1 MENIVD
7 QDQQWLLNCL
17 TATLDTNHEVR
28 SFAEASLSQASLQP
42 DAICYSVFLVE
53 TNQTMAIVGF
63 HEGFGCALTKVATV
77 IRNLL
82 LLSLDDPHAKICT
95 AISMA
100 VASIA
105 LYDWPEDWAEFLPFL
120 LKLISCQTNMCGVRG
135 AVKCLTLLS
144 DDLND
149 TSVPILVPVL
159 FPCLYTIISSPQSYD
174 TNLRTKSL
182 SIVHSCIS
190 VLGQMSGVFKAETNS
205 LMTSMLKPWAEQFS
219 IILQAPV
226 HIEDPEDW
234 SIRMEVLK
242 CLMQFVQNFPSH
254 IEEEF
259 SVIEAPL
266 WQTFVSSLKVYEIS
280 SIRGSNDPYMENYD
294 SDGAEKSL
302 EALVIQLLEFLL
314 TLVGSSRFVKVIVKN
329 VKELV
334 YYTIAFMQIT
344 DQQVQTW
351 SLDANQYV
359 ADEDDGTYNCRVS
372 GALLLEELVN
382 SCEEGMD
389 AILEATH
396 KRFTESQLD
405 KAAGS
410 TVWWRIREAV
420 IFSLSSVSEALSEI
434 SGSPRFSCG
443 NLLEQMLT
451 EDIGTGVH
459 EYPFLHARA
468 FSAVAKF
475 SSLISHRALEQFMY
489 AAIKAIS
496 LDVPAPVKVGA
507 CQALSQLLP
516 EADKGIVQPHIMDL
530 LSSLMDLLKHASYE
544 ALHLILETLQAAVRA
559 GHEGIVT
566 IESIISPM
574 MLNIWAAR
582 VSDPFIS
589 IDVVE
594 VLEAIKD
601 APGCIQPLVLR
612 VLPSIG
618 PILGKPQQQPEGVVA
633 GSLDLITMLLKNAP
647 IDIVKAVFSVCFNPV
662 IQIIL
667 QTDDHGELQ
676 NATECLAAFVSGGK
690 QEMLSW
696 GADSGFTMRSLLD
709 AASRLLD
716 PGLESSGSL
725 FVGSYI
731 LQLILHYPLQMAQH
745 IQDLVAALI
754 RRLQSSQTAGL
765 SSSLLLICARLVHM
779 SVPNVEQF
787 IDLLIRLPA
796 EGYENSF
803 AYVMSEWTKQQGEI
817 QGSYQIKVTT
827 SALAML
833 LSTRHAGLAK
843 IHVQGHLISV
853 SIKCLKLKDK
863 VTILVFTYVE
873 TLRTINKDVTTDLI
887 YFTYKSTAGITTRS
901 KGKSAPDQWTVM
913 PLPAKILALLADML
927 IEIQEQ
933 DLDGDDEDSDWEE
946 VQGRDD
952 DTNKDLLYSTGV
964 TSYGRPT
971 VEHLDAIAKVF
982 NENRDDTDED
992 DLLQRADPLNEINLA
1007 KYIADFLVNFS
1018 ATDRTLL
1025 NYLCEN
1031 LTPDQQNAVQTV
1043 LHR

>member
-1 MENIVD
+1 MENVVD

-28 SFAEASLSQASLQP
+28 SFAEASLYQASSQP
-42 DAICYSVFLVE
+42 
-53 TNQTMAIVGF
+53 
-63 HEGFGCALTKVATV
+63 GFGCALTKVAVNKELQLGLRQLAAVLLKQFIKKHWDEDEDIFEHPVVPNEEKIV
-77 IRNLL
+77 IRKLL

-95 AISMA
+95 AIGMA

-105 LYDWPEDWAEFLPFL
+105 YFDWPEDWAEFLPFL

-135 AVKCLTLLS
+135 AVKCLNLLS

-149 TSVPILVPVL
+149 KSVPVLVPAL
-159 FPCLYTIISSPQSYD
+159 FPCLYTIISSPQTYD
-174 TNLRTKSL
+174 SNLRTKSL

-190 VLGQMSGVFKAETNS
+190 VLGDMSGVFKDETNS
-205 LMTSMLKPWAEQFS
+205 LMASMLKPWAEQFS

-226 HIEDPEDW
+226 HFEDPEDW

-266 WQTFVSSLKVYEIS
+266 WQTLVSSLKVYEIS
-280 SIRGSNDPYMENYD
+280 SIQGSNDPYMENYD
-294 SDGAEKSL
+294 SEGEEKSL

-314 TLVGSSRFVKVIVKN
+314 TLVGSSRFVKVIGKN
-329 VKELV
+329 AKELA
-334 YYTIAFMQIT
+334 YYTIAFMQMT
-344 DQQVQTW
+344 EQQVHMW
-351 SLDANQYV
+351 SMDANQYV

-372 GALLLEELVN
+372 GALLLEELVS

-389 AILEATH
+389 AILEAAQ

-410 TVWWRIREAV
+410 AVWWRMREAV
-420 IFSLSSVSEALSEI
+420 IFALSSVSEALAEI

-475 SSLISHRALEQFMY
+475 SSLISHRALEQFLY

-516 EADKGIVQPHIMDL
+516 EADKGIFQPHVMDL

-544 ALHLILETLQAAVRA
+544 TLHLILETLQAAVRA

-566 IESIISPM
+566 MESIISPM

-589 IDVVE
+589 IDVLE

-601 APGCIQPLVLR
+601 APGCIQPLVSR

-618 PILGKPQQQPEGVVA
+618 PILEKPQQQPEGVVA

-647 IDIVKAVFSVCFNPV
+647 IDIVKAVHSVCFNLV

-667 QTDDHGELQ
+667 QSDDHGELQ
-676 NATECLAAFVSGGK
+676 NATECLAAFVLGGK
-690 QEMLSW
+690 QEMLAW

-731 LQLILHYPLQMAQH
+731 LQLILHYPIQMAQH

-765 SSSLLLICARLVHM
+765 RSSLLLIFARLVHM

-787 IDLLIRLPA
+787 IDLLIRLSA
-796 EGYENSF
+796 EGYDNSL

-827 SALAML
+827 TALAML
-833 LSTRHAGLAK
+833 LSTRHAELAK
-843 IHVQGHLISV
+843 IHVRGHLI
-853 SIKCLKLKDK
+853 
-863 VTILVFTYVE
+863 
-873 TLRTINKDVTTDLI
+873 R
-887 YFTYKSTAGITTRS
+887 STAGITTRS
-901 KGKSAPDQWTVM
+901 KAKLAPDQWTVM
-913 PLPAKILALLADML
+913 LLPAKILALLADML

-933 DLDGDDEDSDWEE
+933 DLVGDDEDSDWEE
-946 VQGRDD
+946 VRGRDD
-952 DTNKDLLYSTGV
+952 DIDKDLLYSAGG

-1018 ATDRTLL
+1018 GTDRTLF
-1025 NYLCEN
+1025 NHLCEN
-1031 LTPDQQNAVQTV
+1031 LTPAQQNAIQTV
-1043 LHR
+1043 LYR